1 MEKEYDVVEGG
12 KGMTVVYSIR
22 EKDSRMVMGER
33 TIILINN
40 SLRKTC
46 TGEYKDGIRIR
57 VRGEKLNRRMRM
69 MKANIV

>member
-1 MEKEYDVVEGG
+1 MEKEYDSAEGG

-22 EKDSRMVMGER
+22 ERDSGMVMGER
-33 TIILINN
+33 TLNLINN

-46 TGEYKDGIRIR
+46 TGEYKDGVRIG